1 MSLSTIYS
9 WEPNLNEQ
17 FIGMF
22 LFPAGAV
29 PIKRAAYK
37 PFQWCTLGGKN
48 NDKIWIYF
56 FSYSFSDSGNGAK
69 QAYCPL
75 LSQAVSITIWP
86 AKR

>member
-29 PIKRAAYK
+29 PIKRAHIN
-37 PFQWCTLGGKN
+37 PFSEVHWEVKIMIKYGFIFLAIPLVIVGKEQ
-48 NDKIWIYF
+48 
-56 FSYSFSDSGNGAK
+56 SEPTVLSFTGCFHKYLA
-69 QAYCPL
+69 
-75 LSQAVSITIWP
+75 T
-86 AKR
+86 